1 MENEGLEKLVDLL
14 KKMKEKTEELLNE
27 QFGHVCEWDEKP
39 PEVTVIDA
47 PCHCGARVICS
58 KAIEE
63 AEPLHIIKEEQLVH
77 LQGLVILNKTDTRL
91 DGVFSG
97 CIAGTE
103 KTACTIGDGTG
114 IVDNEWKGAGE
125 TFDEG
130 EGKDEITKENAYMI
144 CERGG
149 VIHFLEISEELGE
162 VIKKMDE
169 KVREPDLVIDWLK
182 LYRTPTVPFP
192 GRSVPKHKFQ
202 TIFCLFAVVFC
213 MACFFAASKTGQ
225 GDSEVKGGHQTQDAS
240 TEDMQDRLII
250 VSSGDE
256 STEQE
261 DKPLLSSESAEK
273 NMQGL
278 PCEDDT
284 VNAELNPDQEDTAQK
299 ALQAYEEF
307 LDGESSVGDIDI
319 LYLTTPTG
327 EPDKRFAIQYVILDS
342 NGDDVPELHTR
353 GREFY
358 VFTYKND
365 QMDILKGFFSYPAQY
380 TLLTDGKF
388 AHWEE
393 RGDPLWNYFSCFRLD
408 NDGNKIDRISF
419 WWTDTNENCVRDEE
433 DEYVFDDREC
443 TMEEWILKKEAYL
456 YVGDDGWEH
465 FRNEAEWITYRRK

>member
-63 AEPLHIIKEEQLVH
+63 AESLHIIKEEQLVH

-114 IVDNEWKGAGE
+114 IVDNEWKGAGD

-192 GRSVPKHKFQ
+192 GRNVPKHKDADNYDWGMEEELNGKDEEWFITESPVYKEITGNGGTFSAVMTENNLYADAEGRYWVAVGPNVINPDHPTEKVKYDIPAETMDFGTKLDIVVEDENQ
-202 TIFCLFAVVFC
+202 NTYYIPAVVGDAKEHSYPDG
-213 MACFFAASKTGQ
+213 MYQTGIPFNMERPLFTE
-225 GDSEVKGGHQTQDAS
+225 SEGNTVEFIGYNIVQEIL
-240 TEDMQDRLII
+240 EDGKERSSVNITNNFKLKEII
-250 VSSGDE
+250 VYDGVF
-256 STEQE
+256 
-261 DKPLLSSESAEK
+261 
-273 NMQGL
+273 N
-278 PCEDDT
+278 
-284 VNAELNPDQEDTAQK
+284 
-299 ALQAYEEF
+299 YE
-307 LDGESSVGDIDI
+307 
-319 LYLTTPTG
+319 
-327 EPDKRFAIQYVILDS
+327 
-342 NGDDVPELHTR
+342 
-353 GREFY
+353 
-358 VFTYKND
+358 
-365 QMDILKGFFSYPAQY
+365 
-380 TLLTDGKF
+380 
-388 AHWEE
+388 
-393 RGDPLWNYFSCFRLD
+393 
-408 NDGNKIDRISF
+408 
-419 WWTDTNENCVRDEE
+419 
-433 DEYVFDDREC
+433 
-443 TMEEWILKKEAYL
+443 
-456 YVGDDGWEH
+456 
-465 FRNEAEWITYRRK
+465 

>member
-1 MENEGLEKLVDLL
+1 MENEGLEKLVNLL

-27 QFGHVCEWDEKP
+27 QFGHVCEWDERP

-103 KTACTIGDGTG
+103 KTECTIGDGTG

-192 GRSVPKHKFQ
+192 GRSVPKHKDADNYDWGMEEELNGKDEEWFITESPVYKEITGNGGTFSAVMTENNLYADAEGRYWVAVGPNVINPDHPTEKVNHSIPAEDMDYGTKLDIVVEDENQ
-202 TIFCLFAVVFC
+202 NIYYIPAVVGDAKEHSYPDGMYQTGEAFDTNR
-213 MACFFAASKTGQ
+213 SK
-225 GDSEVKGGHQTQDAS
+225 VFTQNKNSVEFIGYNIAQKVY
-240 TEDMQDRLII
+240 EDGIERSSVNITNNFKLKEII
-250 VSSGDE
+250 VYDGVF
-256 STEQE
+256 
-261 DKPLLSSESAEK
+261 
-273 NMQGL
+273 N
-278 PCEDDT
+278 
-284 VNAELNPDQEDTAQK
+284 
-299 ALQAYEEF
+299 YE
-307 LDGESSVGDIDI
+307 
-319 LYLTTPTG
+319 
-327 EPDKRFAIQYVILDS
+327 
-342 NGDDVPELHTR
+342 
-353 GREFY
+353 
-358 VFTYKND
+358 
-365 QMDILKGFFSYPAQY
+365 
-380 TLLTDGKF
+380 
-388 AHWEE
+388 
-393 RGDPLWNYFSCFRLD
+393 
-408 NDGNKIDRISF
+408 
-419 WWTDTNENCVRDEE
+419 
-433 DEYVFDDREC
+433 
-443 TMEEWILKKEAYL
+443 
-456 YVGDDGWEH
+456 
-465 FRNEAEWITYRRK
+465 

>member
-1 MENEGLEKLVDLL
+1 MNDDLL
-14 KKMKEKTEELLNE
+14 KKRN
-27 QFGHVCEWDEKP
+27 
-39 PEVTVIDA
+39 
-47 PCHCGARVICS
+47 
-58 KAIEE
+58 
-63 AEPLHIIKEEQLVH
+63 
-77 LQGLVILNKTDTRL
+77 
-91 DGVFSG
+91 
-97 CIAGTE
+97 
-103 KTACTIGDGTG
+103 
-114 IVDNEWKGAGE
+114 
-125 TFDEG
+125 
-130 EGKDEITKENAYMI
+130 GKIFK
-144 CERGG
+144 
-149 VIHFLEISEELGE
+149 
-162 VIKKMDE
+162 
-169 KVREPDLVIDWLK
+169 
-182 LYRTPTVPFP
+182 
-192 GRSVPKHKFQ
+192 

-213 MACFFAASKTGQ
+213 MACFFAASKTGK
-225 GDSEVKGGHQTQDAS
+225 GDSEEKGGHQTQDAS

-365 QMDILKGFFSYPAQY
+365 QMNILEGFFSYPAQY

-408 NDGNKIDRISF
+408 NDGNKIDRINF
-419 WWTDTNENCVRDEE
+419 WWTDTNENCVRDDE
-433 DEYVFDDREC
+433 DEYIFDDREC
-443 TMEEWILKKEAYL
+443 TMEEWILKKEVYL

-465 FRNEAEWITYRRK
+465 FRNEVEWITCCGEKW